1 MATTKETDYTY
12 YAPMDIASDPIKVY
26 DSKIPSESAI
36 AIKAYSPEFPEFTPE
51 SAWWVNSKK
60 ECYLVWKNQIVKV
73 GQYYFWGVQGDADEY
88 LNPIGDIAT
97 LTEQR
102 LVDGISEAD
111 IIGNAVPENLRMKKT
126 YVGEIINEDNPT
138 VIGGY
143 IVVISDG
150 IVPSLRRENDTIVG
164 AGAWEKV
171 KVFTDVNG
179 KQHTVWCFP
188 YRDSGKSETKYK
200 NLEIR

>member
-1 MATTKETDYTY
+1 MATTLETY
-12 YAPMDIASDPIKVY
+12 YAPSDIASDPTKLIKIY
-26 DSKIPSESAI
+26 DSENSSESAL
-36 AIKAYSPEFPEFTPE
+36 AIQVDNSE
-51 SAWWVNSKK
+51 SAWWVNSKG
-60 ECYLVWKNQIVKV
+60 ERYLVWQKQMVEV

-150 IVPSLRRENDTIVG
+150 IVPCLRRENDTIVG

-188 YRDSGKSETKYK
+188 YRDTGKSEKKYK